1 MLPELEEA
9 MLAVPADLAEEVDF
23 ITMVAAALD
32 ARKVRFLI
40 YGTHSRGGR

>member
-9 MLAVPADLAEEVDF
+9 MLAVLADLAEEVDF
-23 ITMVAAALD
+23 TTMGAAALD
-32 ARKVRFLI
+32 ARKVRFLT